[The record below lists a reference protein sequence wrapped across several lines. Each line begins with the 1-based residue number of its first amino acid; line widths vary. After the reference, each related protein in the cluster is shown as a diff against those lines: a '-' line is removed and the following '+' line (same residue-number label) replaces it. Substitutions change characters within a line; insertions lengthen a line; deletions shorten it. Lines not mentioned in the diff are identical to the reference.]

1 MFKTKFYNKGMLK
14 KYTCTWQKCCYE
26 GGGGKQTPVYWEKNS
41 MKQDKN
47 GIYKKERNI

>member
-1 MFKTKFYNKGMLK
+1 MFKTKFYKKGMLK

-26 GGGGKQTPVYWEKNS
+26 GGGGGGKKPPYIGKKNS

-47 GIYKKERNI
+47 SIYK